1 MEVKAAENRAKDA
14 AAALSLFRT
23 DRSVFD
29 PDRQSAIQLQGIAKL
44 REELLNAETQLE
56 QVRKVSPDNPQIG
69 SLELRVEVLRKAV
82 SDENSRVLGREGG
95 LTAKSPA
102 YDRLA
107 LEKAFSD
114 RQLATALVALD
125 SARNEAARK
134 QLYLERLVQPNLPD
148 MALEPR
154 RLRSVLMV
162 FALGMILW
170 GVISLVVASV
180 REHTE

>member
-1 MEVKAAENRAKDA
+1 VTWDAGSQTLKVRIPDSEIAGPEVDLNAA
-14 AAALSLFRT
+14 
-23 DRSVFD
+23 
-29 PDRQSAIQLQGIAKL
+29 
-44 REELLNAETQLE
+44 REYGSGGVLATLTNAETQLE